1 MVLGVVVV
9 VDGSAA
15 LGFLL
20 RFESTVMPAL
30 VRNFESSMKDK
41 DVHKPKQTIQTTRT
55 MEEQLRILATRS
67 FSQIE
72 RQTKEEKRSS

>member
-1 MVLGVVVV
+1 MVLGVVVVV

-15 LGFLL
+15 LGFVL
-20 RFESTVMPAL
+20 RFELMPAL
-30 VRNFESSMKDK
+30 VRNFESSIKDK
-41 DVHKPKQTIQTTRT
+41 DFHKPKQTIQTTRT